1 MDKILVV
8 GGTRG
13 LGHIITIYLQQDN
26 YEVISVGTESMDV
39 TKPEVVHELCKV
51 TCPDTVVY
59 LAVKNH
65 NGFVHKLKAEDVK
78 QAIDVNVLGLTN
90 VLAATLPHMREYG
103 YGRFIYISSVLSRHD
118 VLGTGIYAASKAF
131 GERIIQVAATE
142 NASKGITCNTIR
154 LGYFDAGLMNEF
166 SAWVKQTIIDKIPA
180 ARLGE
185 TEELYQA
192 IKMCTGNAY
201 MNGATVDLTGGL

>member
-1 MDKILVV
+1 MDKVLVV

-13 LGHIITIYLQQDN
+13 LGHALTTYLRRDN
-26 YEVISVGTESMDV
+26 YEVISVGAETMDV
-39 TKPEVVHELCKV
+39 TKPDVVNELCKV
-51 TCPDTVVY
+51 TCPDTVIY
-59 LAVKNH
+59 LAVKNL
-65 NGFVHKLKAEDVK
+65 NGFVHKVKAEDVK

-90 VLAATLPHMREYG
+90 VLAGSLPHMREYG
-103 YGRFIYISSVLSRHD
+103 YGRFIYISSVLSRSN

-166 SAWVKQTIIDKIPA
+166 SEWVKQTIIDKIPVG
-180 ARLGE
+180 RLGE
-185 TEELYQA
+185 PEELYQA
-192 IKMCTGNAY
+192 VKMCVSNAY
-201 MNGATVDLTGGL
+201 MNGATLDLTGAL